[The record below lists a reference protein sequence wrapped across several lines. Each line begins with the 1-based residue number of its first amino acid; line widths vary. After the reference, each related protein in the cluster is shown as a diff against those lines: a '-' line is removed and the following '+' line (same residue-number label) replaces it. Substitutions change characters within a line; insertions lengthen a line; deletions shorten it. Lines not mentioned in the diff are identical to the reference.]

1 MMTVAEA
8 TGKLRFVEGQ
18 GAPELAPTTITDG
31 VGHCMP
37 HKEYSTGSLS
47 HHIES
52 TIQDRVLQN
61 SVVDTHSNSTC
72 WQHVGAYF
80 VPLIART
87 SLLGSDVFL

>member
-8 TGKLRFVEGQ
+8 AGRPRFVESQ

-37 HKEYSTGSLS
+37 HRDYSTGSLS

-52 TIQDRVLQN
+52 KIQDRVLQN
-61 SVVDTHSNSTC
+61 LVVDTHSNSTC

-80 VPLIART
+80 VFLIALT